1 MPKAIPCTVICNTRN
16 GYCLTPKQ
24 CNSINEAIRYAKE
37 MKLAYRI
44 FVDGKCIKSGWY
56 L

>member
-1 MPKAIPCTVICNTRN
+1 MAEAIPCTIICNTTN

-24 CNSINEAIRYAKE
+24 CNSISEAIRYAKE

-44 FVDGKCIKSGWY
+44 FVNGKVIKRGWY
-56 L
+56 A